1 MTKAKKHDDGD
12 AAGPPAEPRGVF
24 DDLPYAEESP
34 SVQTRAPSM
43 GGAPRGD
50 DKGHGPGAQ
59 RHDADAPERRS
70 SDRRASDDAAADGDA
85 DTSAADTSE
94 ADTGDD
100 APSEVSEDALAEAA
114 LLVRNDLV
122 ALERERDEYL
132 DGLRRVQAEFE
143 NYRKRV
149 IQQQS
154 DHIERAAES
163 LVTQLLPVLDACD
176 AAVQHGADDVVPV
189 QSQLVDTLVKQGLE
203 RIDPAG
209 EAFDPNFHE
218 AVMHEPADGDDG
230 DAGAAVVVEVLRTG
244 YGWKGRVLRPA
255 MVKVKG

>member
-34 SVQTRAPSM
+34 SVQKRAPSM
-43 GGAPRGD
+43 GGARRGD
-50 DKGHGPGAQ
+50 DKGPGAQ
-59 RHDADAPERRS
+59 RHEADVPDRRS
-70 SDRRASDDAAADGDA
+70 SDRRATDADAADGEPA
-85 DTSAADTSE
+85 D
-94 ADTGDD
+94 DD

-154 DHIERAAES
+154 DQIERAAEA

>member
-34 SVQTRAPSM
+34 SVQERAPSM
-43 GGAPRGD
+43 GGARPGEG
-50 DKGHGPGAQ
+50 KGHGPGAQ
-59 RHDADAPERRS
+59 RHDTDVPERRS
-70 SDRRASDDAAADGDA
+70 SDRRATDDDAAGDTTDD
-85 DTSAADTSE
+85 DTDDDT
-94 ADTGDD
+94 
-100 APSEVSEDALAEAA
+100 PSEVSEDALAEAA
-114 LLVRNDLV
+114 LLVRNDLA

-154 DHIERAAES
+154 DHIERAAEA